1 MSHEIRTPMNA
12 IIGFSDI
19 LMDSP
24 LSKEQQKHIITV
36 NKSARSLLHLLNE
49 VLDSAKLEKGK
60 LDIQLEHFTYKPCSI
75 TSFLLL
81 A

>member
-60 LDIQLEHFTYKPCSI
+60 LDIQAEHFNLQA
-75 TSFLLL
+75 LLDNIVSTL